1 MAVWTCMREYG
12 GEVAFSV
19 GQPCPPK
26 MTILR
31 LCHCI
36 GVVRISSFV
45 LCGLRRPLRRRAPR
59 LRLRHRRGGTTADGR
74 SRIVSLQACFTCLTL
89 FL

>member
-19 GQPCPPK
+19 GQPCPWK

-36 GVVRISSFV
+36 GVVWISSFV
-45 LCGLRRPLRRRAPR
+45 SVACVVASAPS
-59 LRLRHRRGGTTADGR
+59 AEP
-74 SRIVSLQACFTCLTL
+74 TC
-89 FL
+89 